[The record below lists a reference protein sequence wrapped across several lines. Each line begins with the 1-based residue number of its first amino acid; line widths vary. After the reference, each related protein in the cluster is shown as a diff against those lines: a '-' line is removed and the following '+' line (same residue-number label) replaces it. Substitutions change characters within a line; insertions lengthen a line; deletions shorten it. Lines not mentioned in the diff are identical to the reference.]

1 MDWYYLHTEW
11 EREQVR
17 HEMQAAGLESLQE
30 GLVDAVVAVAA
41 AVVVVGDLQTTPS
54 GVRLQAM
61 PTLYL
66 ALEKLDA
73 AVSLVK

>member
-11 EREQVR
+11 EKEQVR

-30 GLVDAVVAVAA
+30 GLVDAVAVAVV
-41 AVVVVGDLQTTPS
+41 VVVVGDLQTAPS

-61 PTLYL
+61 LTLYL

>member
-1 MDWYYLHTEW
+1 MHTEW

-73 AVSLVK
+73 AASLVK